1 MFIFWKQIG
10 LVLQI
15 AIVVAAVLLFS
26 FFDPF
31 NLLKSKK
38 LFLENTPVN
47 VKSIR
52 EIGQLIT
59 AEYYGEVLNSLQQ
72 SRINQVIEENE
83 TYEDDYKEIHR
94 QYQESITE
102 LIDDKES
109 YKISKWNK
117 KNDLYEYF
125 YYRFSSLT
133 ANPYYQDYLLWLL
146 DKMKR
151 KKEKQLLKYFYTD
164 SEKALDA
171 FNKIDTIL
179 VKNIKEYTDKRL
191 NSLSAD
197 KKFRKQQIVVLG
209 RGWVKAGIDFGKFT
223 NQNFKYDKEKK
234 TIHLIGMKPE
244 ILSCTINPWFI
255 PEKQVKGFEVI
266 LVSRKANRPKFMQ
279 IVKEETL
286 KKLRNNALEANI
298 LQQAKKNAEVNLK
311 DFFSLLIEDGI
322 DDVIIHDD
330 FFSYFDVSMSKDS
343 LNPGAMRS
351 IDSLFVRRFYSDSL
365 EVVALRDTIKKHR
378 QIYIGNA
385 AYKIQRF
392 SSLLSLIE
400 DEELSSGEL
409 AKMVSIR
416 DCIYSDRQFLADTIT
431 CIRSQQLNLSLLD
444 TIWFFPDKKSL
455 FALTQLLNHEKILRR
470 KKPFST
476 WKIITNNEEYATW
489 DSIRTERYHRLIYAY
504 MIDKKMEDFQLIE
517 RHIKDGV
524 SQVVMN
530 DITFIDTR
538 LKESNEPI
546 EMSIDE
552 HKLLFTDDIHETIM
566 EKVLMKNQKGIDS
579 ATFGYLIDTLNKSLD
594 REKPYL
600 IIPLRDFIQK
610 KYIIRLKGCHSLNRF
625 SYLLFI
631 SDTVSIARIFHIE
644 EANIQSDK
652 NALVKSKVSHNID
665 LQDSIWFYPSVLKLG
680 EFSQERDEEFPDRK
694 FGNFFRKTFSSEK
707 YEEWL
712 KDRNKYYQNLIYTY
726 ILKRKS
732 EELEKTKSVLLE
744 EKNLTRL

>member
-1 MFIFWKQIG
+1 IG

-83 TYEDDYKEIHR
+83 NYEDDYKEIHR

-146 DKMKR
+146 DKMN
-151 KKEKQLLKYFYTD
+151 KKNEKQLLKYFYTD
-164 SEKALDA
+164 SDDALK
-171 FNKIDTIL
+171 NLNGINIDLLKDIE
-179 VKNIKEYTDKRL
+179 NITNERL

-530 DITFIDTR
+530 DITIIDQQSRMHDDPEDTT
-538 LKESNEPI
+538 
-546 EMSIDE
+546 IDQ
-552 HKLLFTDDIHETIM
+552 HRLLFTDDIYETIKDTILLKKQI
-566 EKVLMKNQKGIDS
+566 EIDS
-579 ATFGYLIDTLNKSLD
+579 TTFKYLAETLNKRID
-594 REKPYL
+594 PEKPYL
-600 IIPLRDFIQK
+600 IISLRDSIQK
-610 KYIIRLKGCHSLNRF
+610 KYIIRLSKSYHPLNRF
-625 SYLLFI
+625 SYLLFL
-631 SDTVSIARIFHIE
+631 SDIDSVNHLIQIE
-644 EANIQSDK
+644 EAKIPTDLDSIEISNIS
-652 NALVKSKVSHNID
+652 NNII
-665 LQDSIWFYPSVLKLG
+665 LQDSIWFYPSVLTLG
-680 EFSQERDEEFPDRK
+680 EFNQKTNKKFPEQN
-694 FGNFFRKTFSSEK
+694 FGSFLRKTFSKKNHIKWQNERK
-707 YEEWL
+707 A
-712 KDRNKYYQNLIYTY
+712 YYHNLIYKY
-726 ILKRKS
+726 MLKKKS
-732 EELEKTKSVLLE
+732 EELDKTKSILLKE
-744 EKNLTRL
+744 SKLARL